1 LATTRANA
9 SDADRDQAQ
18 QPEQQAEDIDEVGGL
33 LGLFAQVGPGSA
45 DGQIGREV

>member
-9 SDADRDQAQ
+9 SDADREKDQ
-18 QPEQQAEDIDEVGGL
+18 QPEQRAEDIDEVGGV
-33 LGLFAQVGPGSA
+33 FAQVGPGPA